1 MLARSTDGGTTWVQR
16 QISQAANTGVG
27 AGRSGGRQG
36 CVVRTSSTGTVYVLW
51 RGSFQG
57 EDVLWL
63 SRSFDGGRNFDK
75 PRAVAETGTVGRL
88 DPVQGRFTI
97 DGVAGARTNEGPTM
111 DVANGA
117 PSGAGASNAI
127 VIGWN
132 DGQLGLN
139 NERAMVAV
147 STNGGNSFSTPS
159 NATAAGDRPNFA
171 WVAVSPDG
179 TDIYVVYNAYLDPW
193 RTTTADPRRMQGVVR
208 HANLSGSVVGA
219 WDEQHR
225 GALGDARGSSAN
237 GLTSE
242 FLGDY
247 NYVMATNAGAYA
259 VWNDVRNAAVCP
271 AINAYRQS
279 IVDGTPISAPAPQ
292 QVCASMFGNSDIF
305 GASIPD
311 PS

>member
-1 MLARSTDGGTTWVQR
+1 
-16 QISQAANTGVG
+16 
-27 AGRSGGRQG
+27 
-36 CVVRTSSTGTVYVLW
+36 
-51 RGSFQG
+51 
-57 EDVLWL
+57 
-63 SRSFDGGRNFDK
+63 
-75 PRAVAETGTVGRL
+75 
-88 DPVQGRFTI
+88 
-97 DGVAGARTNEGPTM
+97 
-111 DVANGA
+111 
-117 PSGAGASNAI
+117 
-127 VIGWN
+127 
-132 DGQLGLN
+132 
-139 NERAMVAV
+139 V
-147 STNGGNSFSTPS
+147 STNGGDSFSTPS

-208 HANLSGSVVGA
+208 HANLSGNVVGA

-225 GALGDARGSSAN
+225 GSLGDARGSSAN

-259 VWNDVRNAAVCP
+259 VWNDVRDAAVCP

-279 IVDGTPISAPAPQ
+279 IVDGTPITAPAPQ
-292 QVCASMFGNSDIF
+292 QDCPVVNGDVFGNTDIF